1 MYSIYTPPPLKGVKM
16 GDAPF
21 SYAVYQRELQRR
33 RVRRVRNIA
42 IGVVIG
48 INIMMIVTGSTPT
61 WSGASSERL
70 LHAGPSL
77 TVWQASLMWL
87 AVWIDAFLIGL
98 SVLAAI
104 VLVPDVVEAM
114 WRTYI
119 NTGTIS
125 NWRQEYC
132 RMQSED

>member
-1 MYSIYTPPPLKGVKM
+1 M

-21 SYAVYQRELQRR
+21 SYAVHQRELQRR
-33 RVRRVRNIA
+33 RARRVRNIA

-48 INIMMIVTGSTPT
+48 INILMIMTGSTPT
-61 WSGASSERL
+61 WGGASSERL
-70 LHAGPSL
+70 LYAGPSS
-77 TVWQASLMWL
+77 TIWQTPLMWL

-98 SVLAAI
+98 RVLAVI

-114 WRTYI
+114 WRTYV